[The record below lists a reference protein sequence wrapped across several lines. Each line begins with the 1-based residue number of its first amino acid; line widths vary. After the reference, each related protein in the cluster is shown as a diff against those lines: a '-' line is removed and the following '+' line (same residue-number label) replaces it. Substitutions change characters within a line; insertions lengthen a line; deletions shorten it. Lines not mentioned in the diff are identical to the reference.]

1 MKSNRGV
8 LAAFLVFGLGAASFS
23 LFAADQPP
31 DKANPPSEAPAAAK
45 AETAACADCH
55 DEAKVFARNPHG
67 HLPGLA
73 KKGVTGDAVC
83 ATCHGE
89 TAEHVASS
97 GEKPVARTMR
107 GTDGAS
113 FCLTCHDQTTDHRSR
128 RNGVHA
134 NSAAV
139 NCLSC
144 HSLHASEPKAA
155 ALLKAEPVTLC
166 ASCHPGQAASFHD
179 KPFAHRL
186 EGGMNC
192 ASCHDPHGKRGE
204 SALRRTRADE
214 LPCVSCHAEKRGP
227 FVFEHVSGVAGDCM
241 SCHQPHGSSNPRQ
254 LIRARVDQLCL
265 ECHST
270 LNSATLGSQPP
281 SFHNLLLPRYQNCTT
296 CHTAIHGSNR
306 SPALLK

>member
-8 LAAFLVFGLGAASFS
+8 LAALLVLGLGAASF
-23 LFAADQPP
+23 LLAAGQPT
-31 DKANPPSEAPAAAK
+31 DKAAPPPEAAPAPQK
-45 AETAACADCH
+45 SETAACADCH
-55 DEAKVFARNPHG
+55 DEAKTFGRNPHG
-67 HLPGLA
+67 HLPSF
-73 KKGVTGDAVC
+73 KRNGVTGDAIC

-97 GEKPVARTMR
+97 GEKPVARPMR
-107 GTDGAS
+107 GPAGAS
-113 FCLTCHDQTTDHRSR
+113 VCLTCHDQTADHRSF
-128 RNGVHA
+128 RNSVHA

-144 HSLHASEPKAA
+144 HSVHAAEPKAA
-155 ALLKAEPVTLC
+155 RLLKQEPVALC
-166 ASCHPGQAASFHD
+166 ATCHPGVAASFHD

-214 LPCVSCHAEKRGP
+214 LPCLSCHAEKRGP

-241 SCHQPHGSSNPRQ
+241 SCHQPHGSSNPKR

-270 LNSATLGSQPP
+270 LTSTTLGSQPP
-281 SFHNLLLPRYQNCTT
+281 SFHNLRLPRYQNCTT
-296 CHTAIHGSNR
+296 CHVAVHGSNR